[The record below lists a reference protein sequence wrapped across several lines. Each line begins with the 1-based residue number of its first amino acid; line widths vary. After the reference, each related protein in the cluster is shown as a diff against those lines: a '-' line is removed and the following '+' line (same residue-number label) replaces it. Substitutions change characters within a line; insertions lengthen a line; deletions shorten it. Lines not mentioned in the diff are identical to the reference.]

1 MLAGFSFGSTAPLK
15 ATQLA
20 NGSNRLFYI
29 FLALK
34 PPDLP
39 IEKPDLHIT
48 AVHKLASGLKGLR
61 VCFGVDRFVRSYAII
76 PIN

>member
-1 MLAGFSFGSTAPLK
+1 MKDPVSVLGRWRGFHFRLGAFRNAAK
-15 ATQLA
+15 LA
-20 NGSNRLFYI
+20 NGCNDYLL

-61 VCFGVDRFVRSYAII
+61 VC
-76 PIN
+76 